1 MTTAESWTTA
11 ADLAAARGRF
21 EAAIP
26 GWRTPAAFGMGTVAP
41 GAGSGPAP
49 TPTPT
54 PASASTSTS
63 TSTPTSASASA
74 SGGEVGASV
83 EFPVANAGGA
93 ALSAVVLATACGH
106 RAGTASYELTV
117 DQVARAVDL
126 LAPAEAY
133 TAVPHPN
140 MAAWRAILERLRA
153 DDGTLRAVAVFVAD
167 LADPVADDHDAALRA
182 AISAD
187 GS

>member
-1 MTTAESWTTA
+1 MTTAETWTTA
-11 ADLAAARGRF
+11 ADLAAARERF

-26 GWRTPAAFGMGTVAP
+26 GWRTPAAFGMGTVA
-41 GAGSGPAP
+41 SGTA
-49 TPTPT
+49 
-54 PASASTSTS
+54 
-63 TSTPTSASASA
+63 
-74 SGGEVGASV
+74 

-106 RAGTASYELTV
+106 RAGTASYELTTG
-117 DQVARAVDL
+117 QVARAVEL

-140 MAAWRAILERLRA
+140 MAAWRDILEQLRA
-153 DDGTLRAVAVFVAD
+153 DGRANGGSDGRAIRAVAVFVAD
-167 LADPVADDHDAALRA
+167 LADPAADAYDAALRA

-187 GS
+187 GRRP